1 MAIQRIKKAK
11 AKEVLALPET
21 FTGAIKSAS
30 YSRLLDF
37 EQCAYRAKLKHFD
50 RIPEEQGVA
59 AERGTAIHQL
69 AEDFVSGKLKT
80 FPPELT
86 KFKDEFTALRARY
99 TEGKVS
105 LEGDWGF
112 DKEWNKASWKEAWM
126 RIKLDARIS
135 LTPKHSVVVDY
146 KTGKRYGNEI
156 KHGEQVVLYGIAEI
170 LRETVVETVTVEL
183 WYLDLDEL
191 IATEFTREKLMRFL
205 PSFEKRLVRMTSV
218 TEFPPNPNVFSCKWC
233 AYGPAKGGQCKF
245 GVLPGDTPISIYR
258 RQYG

>member
-1 MAIQRIKKAK
+1 MAVQRVKKAK
-11 AKEVLALPET
+11 ETLITPTALSGST
-21 FTGAIKSAS
+21 LKSAS

-37 EQCAYRAKLKHFD
+37 EQCAYRAKLKHID
-50 RIPEEQGVA
+50 RIPEEKAPA
-59 AERGTAIHQL
+59 AERGTAIHQM
-69 AEDFVSGKLKT
+69 AEDFVNGKLKI
-80 FPPELT
+80 FPAELN
-86 KFKDEFTALRARY
+86 KFKDEFLALRARY
-99 TEGKVS
+99 TEEKVS

-135 LTPKHSVVVDY
+135 LTKKHSVVVDY

-170 LRETVVETVTVEL
+170 LREPDVEKVTVEL

-191 IATEFTREKLMRFL
+191 IPTEFDRERLMRFL
-205 PSFEKRLVRMTSV
+205 PSFEKRLLKMTNA

-233 AYGPAKGGQCKF
+233 AYGPAKGGQCTF

-258 RQYG
+258 RKYG